1 MREVGDFSRFC
12 QVIAGIRFCIHYSGR
27 RCSLKHQIWKPFAL
41 WILLAEGV
49 GALAGWLTREGA
61 RIYSAAVRKPPLTP
75 PGPVF
80 PIVWSI
86 LFALMGIGTAL
97 VWRKPASRERTRSLI
112 LFIVQLAVNFFWSAH
127 SAPGSKSTSQST
139 SFWINL
145 LYSRVCL
152 KINRAFAKNPL
163 TDASVRHIIILTYSK
178 GWYES
183 MREGKAPF
191 FRC

>member
-1 MREVGDFSRFC
+1 MREAGSFSRFC

-86 LFALMGIGTAL
+86 LFALMGIGAARIYLT
-97 VWRKPASRERTRSLI
+97 PASNARSRSLL
-112 LFIVQLAVNFFWSAH
+112 LFLIQLAFNFFWSIIFFNFQNFGLALIWLI
-127 SAPGSKSTSQST
+127 TLWILILFMIL
-139 SFWINL
+139 SFQKVDKLAACLQIPYLIWVTFAAYLNFGVWL
-145 LYSRVCL
+145 L
-152 KINRAFAKNPL
+152 NR
-163 TDASVRHIIILTYSK
+163 
-178 GWYES
+178 
-183 MREGKAPF
+183 
-191 FRC
+191 

>member
-12 QVIAGIRFCIHYSGR
+12 QVIAGIRFCIHYSGT

-75 PGPVF
+75 PGLVF

-86 LFALMGIGTAL
+86 LFALMGIGAAL
-97 VWRKPASRERTRSLI
+97 VWRKPASRERTRSLR
-112 LFIVQLAVNFFWSAH
+112 LFIVQLAVNFFWSILFFNGQVYGFALVWLMLLWV
-127 SAPGSKSTSQST
+127 SSVPAVRSVPAVVR
-139 SFWINL
+139 SFFEFF
-145 LYSRVCL
+145 RE
-152 KINRAFAKNPL
+152 A
-163 TDASVRHIIILTYSK
+163 IITYSF
-178 GWYES
+178 S
-183 MREGKAPF
+183 TKALNPF
-191 FRC
+191 EIPAISL

>member
-1 MREVGDFSRFC
+1 MREAGSFSRFC

-86 LFALMGIGTAL
+86 LFALMGFGAAL
-97 VWRKPASRERTRSLI
+97 VWRKPASRERTHSLR
-112 LFIVQLAVNFFWSAH
+112 LFIVQLAVNFFWSILFFNGQVYGFALVWLMLLW
-127 SAPGSKSTSQST
+127 ALIAWMIL
-139 SFWINL
+139 SFRSVDRTAAMLQIPYL
-145 LYSRVCL
+145 LWVTFAAYLNAGVWL
-152 KINRAFAKNPL
+152 LNR
-163 TDASVRHIIILTYSK
+163 
-178 GWYES
+178 
-183 MREGKAPF
+183 
-191 FRC
+191 